1 MSVSTEERSIRRR
14 LVYNAMPTDL
24 PLDIVQQC
32 IGILENEFG
41 EQPEIKYS
49 QLIKRLN
56 ESITTNLDGNKMLGK
71 IMLMRRKSADD
82 IGPDPGPAPGP
93 DPGVAGTNG
102 SRASGAK
109 DVVFNN
115 MFNTIIDQIRSRGS
129 KLEKKFR
136 SELPQQ
142 CQQAGLKAS
151 CLKALARWAQ
161 TAGPSA
167 ISADAAELQKIVNQ
181 SFVFMCQKLG
191 PVDAD
196 KILHL
201 AINKAGQLPE
211 SFEFSPKELM

>member
-1 MSVSTEERSIRRR
+1 MSVTTEERSLRRR
-14 LVYNAMPTDL
+14 LVYNAMPTNT

-56 ESITTNLDGNKMLGK
+56 ESINGGLDGNKMLGK
-71 IMLMRRKSADD
+71 IMLMRRKSADE
-82 IGPDPGPAPGP
+82 IGP
-93 DPGVAGTNG
+93 DPGVAGAAG
-102 SRASGAK
+102 AGASGAK

-115 MFNTIIDQIRSRGS
+115 MFNTIIDQVKNRGPE
-129 KLEKKFR
+129 LEKKFR
-136 SELPQQ
+136 VELPQQ

-151 CLKALARWAQ
+151 CLKALAGWAQ
-161 TAGPSA
+161 SAAPSA
-167 ISADAAELQKIVNQ
+167 ISGDAAELHKIINQ
-181 SFVFMCQKLG
+181 SFVFMCQKFG